1 MPFMESFE
9 NEGIHEPP
17 DLFLHNHHQNLGR
30 PLDAALP
37 VDSHCDTCM
46 DAKAFTDMVAK
57 SEKNFTERVRE
68 AEAKK

>member
-1 MPFMESFE
+1 MHSEPEGSPPLQHPLRHRSLLPFRS
-9 NEGIHEPP
+9 
-17 DLFLHNHHQNLGR
+17 

-37 VDSHCDTCM
+37 VDPRCDTCM
-46 DAKAFTDMVAK
+46 DAKAFTDMVAR